1 MKTMLPKKAKDKLHS
16 NNLLQILKQQEMT
29 QQELAD
35 ITGIGKTHLTK
46 IIKGQRR
53 CISLPIAINIARALN
68 VPIEQIFIYRK
79 REEVKNVN
87 K

>member
-1 MKTMLPKKAKDKLHS
+1 MLPKKAKDKLHS

-53 CISLPIAINIARALN
+53 CISLPIAINIAMALN

>member
-1 MKTMLPKKAKDKLHS
+1 MLPKKAKDKLHS

>member
-1 MKTMLPKKAKDKLHS
+1 MKAITQKKAKDKLHS
-16 NNLLQILKQQEMT
+16 NKLLQLINEQEMT
-29 QQELAD
+29 QQELSD

-68 VPIEQIFIYRK
+68 KPIEEIFIYRK
-79 REEVKNVN
+79 EEDKASVN